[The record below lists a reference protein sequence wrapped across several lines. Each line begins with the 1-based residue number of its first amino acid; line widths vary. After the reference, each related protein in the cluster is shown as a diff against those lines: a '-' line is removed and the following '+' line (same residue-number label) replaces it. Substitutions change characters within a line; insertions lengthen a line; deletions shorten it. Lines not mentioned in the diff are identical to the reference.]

1 MRKETWGAQYVL
13 MQEIGRKVKE
23 TREKLGIPP
32 EILAFQTNS
41 RITIIR
47 NIESGNT
54 FPSVGRLATI
64 AKALGVTTDW
74 LLGKDEIELKPL
86 PEDFIPV
93 DERCARLEES
103 CKTLGEQIE
112 DLRKKLEVVWKL
124 VLENCASENATQE
137 LLVDRSLATR
147 KELDEREEKYK
158 SDLDI
163 AVVPKA
169 L

>member
-86 PEDFIPV
+86 PEDFVPV
-93 DERCARLEES
+93 DERCSRLEET
-103 CKTLGEQIE
+103 CKTLSE
-112 DLRKKLEVVWKL
+112 KLEVVWKL

-137 LLVDRSLATR
+137 LLIARGLATR
-147 KELDEREEKYK
+147 KELEEREDKYR

-163 AVVPKA
+163 AFVQA
-169 L
+169 LEGER